1 MTSTEYVAGLFDLT
15 GHVGIIT
22 GGSRGLGFGQVK
34 VLTDAGATV
43 YNLDLIPHSD
53 EQMIRE
59 GHLIDI
65 RCDVTD
71 YDAVEKVVKGIVEK
85 ERQLDFLINNAGIT
99 FKCRAEEFPL
109 DRFEKNPDRK
119 AAALAKPMLPH
130 FGDPVEIGYMMLFL
144 LSGASTYL
152 TGQDFPVDG
161 GAIPH
166 GF

>member
-59 GHLIDI
+59 GHLIEI

-109 DRFEKNPDRK
+109 DRLDKCSKRTLIERPRHWQSRCCRILVIRWR
-119 AAALAKPMLPH
+119 LA
-130 FGDPVEIGYMMLFL
+130 I
-144 LSGASTYL
+144 
-152 TGQDFPVDG
+152 
-161 GAIPH
+161 
-166 GF
+166 

>member
-1 MTSTEYVAGLFDLT
+1 M
-15 GHVGIIT
+15 
-22 GGSRGLGFGQVK
+22 GFGQVK

-71 YDAVEKVVKGIVEK
+71 YDAVEKIVKGIVEK
-85 ERQLDFLINNAGIT
+85 ERQLDF
-99 FKCRAEEFPL
+99 
-109 DRFEKNPDRK
+109 
-119 AAALAKPMLPH
+119 
-130 FGDPVEIGYMMLFL
+130 
-144 LSGASTYL
+144 
-152 TGQDFPVDG
+152 PVDG

>member
-71 YDAVEKVVKGIVEK
+71 YDAVEKTVGFPCGW
-85 ERQLDFLINNAGIT
+85 RSNSSWFLTKIEHWNQ
-99 FKCRAEEFPL
+99 KW
-109 DRFEKNPDRK
+109 
-119 AAALAKPMLPH
+119 
-130 FGDPVEIGYMMLFL
+130 
-144 LSGASTYL
+144 
-152 TGQDFPVDG
+152 
-161 GAIPH
+161 
-166 GF
+166 

>member
-71 YDAVEKVVKGIVEK
+71 YDAVEKIVKESVEQ
-85 ERQLDFLINNAGIT
+85 ERQL
-99 FKCRAEEFPL
+99 
-109 DRFEKNPDRK
+109 
-119 AAALAKPMLPH
+119 
-130 FGDPVEIGYMMLFL
+130 
-144 LSGASTYL
+144 
-152 TGQDFPVDG
+152 DFPVDG